1 MIILQATI
9 PISYFILRLIPNFFP
24 VSSMKFPLR
33 LVSHRENK
41 LMDFFG
47 RHNGVFTCVCI
58 FGMFSACSRLFLLAI
73 FDMYCLCF
81 LKLNACTG
89 CLKMFPERPR
99 RICFFFWR
107 IYLENWRGEL
117 ENSCLEST
125 LRSPSREREG
135 PPPPPVSPPR
145 ECRPAPPPS
154 PDFCSCIS
162 FAVSTLYMATEII

>member
-41 LMDFFG
+41 LLDFFG
-47 RHNGVFTCVCI
+47 RHNGEITCVCI

-99 RICFFFWR
+99 RICFLAHLPGKLAR
-107 IYLENWRGEL
+107 RAGEL
-117 ENSCLEST
+117 VLGVDLEEPVQGEGGAASST
-125 LRSPSREREG
+125 RLPAER
-135 PPPPPVSPPR
+135 
-145 ECRPAPPPS
+145 
-154 PDFCSCIS
+154 
-162 FAVSTLYMATEII
+162 M